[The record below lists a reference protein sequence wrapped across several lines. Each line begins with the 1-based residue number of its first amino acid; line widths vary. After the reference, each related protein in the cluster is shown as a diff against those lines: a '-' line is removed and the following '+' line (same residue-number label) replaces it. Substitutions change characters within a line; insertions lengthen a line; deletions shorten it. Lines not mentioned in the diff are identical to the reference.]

1 MTDLPAIRYSQ
12 AEYDACKRAITEV
25 AGGGNLFR
33 YLKDIGLP
41 NIRFYELVE
50 SIPVL
55 SGEYARAKRARAEF
69 VAQDIVEIADTEEDA
84 QRARNRIQARQ
95 WYASKILPKEY
106 GDRMDINVSQTIDIG
121 SALAEARA
129 RVLRPVCDQSDI
141 VDVQAVDLTGQNT
154 VGASDKQS
162 STAESAALPAPAKR
176 RGRPPK
182 GGPKP

>member
-1 MTDLPAIRYSQ
+1 M
-12 AEYDACKRAITEV
+12 DACHEV
-25 AGGGNLFR
+25 IKTVADGGNLFTH
-33 YLKDIGLP
+33 LQDIGLT

-55 SGEYARAKRARAEF
+55 TGAYARAKRARAEL

-129 RVLRPVCDQSDI
+129 RAALPMCYQGEVIEAQVIESK
-141 VDVQAVDLTGQNT
+141 GQNE
-154 VGASDKQS
+154 VGALDKQS
-162 STAESAALPAPAKR
+162 SGPDLAGVPAPKR

-182 GGPKP
+182 KGAP